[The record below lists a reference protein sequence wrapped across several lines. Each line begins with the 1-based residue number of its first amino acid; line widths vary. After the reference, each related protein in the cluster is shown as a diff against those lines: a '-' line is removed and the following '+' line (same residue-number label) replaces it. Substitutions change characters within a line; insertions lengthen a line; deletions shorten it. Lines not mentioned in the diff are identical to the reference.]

1 MGLLTNRKDL
11 HMGKSKVK
19 LSYNSPVILT
29 FAGVCLAALIL
40 NWITR
45 GWSNRILFICYGRA
59 SLLDPLTYLRV
70 FSYVFGHANFSH
82 FAGNM
87 TMLLLVGPIVEERFG
102 SWNLC
107 IMMGVT
113 ALAGG
118 ILNMLFFSTGI
129 LGASGIVFM
138 LIILSAFTNM
148 KKGEIPLTLI
158 IIALI
163 YLGKEVYSGIFVED
177 NVSHFG
183 HLCGGFSALG
193 FGAYFYKKK
202 FENQLH

>member
-1 MGLLTNRKDL
+1 MKKLNL
-11 HMGKSKVK
+11 K

-29 FAGVCLAALIL
+29 FAGICLVTLIL

-45 GWSNRILFICYGRA
+45 GLSNRLLFICYGHP
-59 SLLDPLTYLRV
+59 SLLDPLTYLRA
-70 FSYVFGHANFSH
+70 FSYVFGHSGFSH

-118 ILNMLFFSTGI
+118 ILNMAFFNTGI

-158 IIALI
+158 LIAII
-163 YLGKEVYSGIFVED
+163 YLGKEIYSGIFVED

-183 HLCGGFSALG
+183 HICGGVSGLG
-193 FGAYFYKKK
+193 FGTYFYKKK

>member
-1 MGLLTNRKDL
+1 MKTRW
-11 HMGKSKVK
+11 K

-29 FAGVCLAALIL
+29 FAAICLGVLIL
-40 NWITR
+40 HYISR
-45 GWSNRILFICYGRA
+45 GFTTSALFVCYGHA
-59 SLLDPLTYLRV
+59 SLLNPLTYLRV
-70 FSYVFGHANFSH
+70 FSYVFGHSGFSH

-87 TMLLLVGPIVEERFG
+87 TMLLLVGPAVEERYG
-102 SWNLC
+102 SWNTAV
-107 IMMGVT
+107 MMFVT

-118 ILNMLFFSTGI
+118 ILNMAFFSTGI

-158 IIALI
+158 LIAVI
-163 YLGKEVYSGIFVED
+163 YLGKEVYSGIFVTD

-183 HLCGGFSALG
+183 HLCGGVSGLG
-193 FGAYFYKKK
+193 FGAYYYKKK
-202 FENQLH
+202 FE

>member
-1 MGLLTNRKDL
+1 MNNRKL
-11 HMGKSKVK
+11 K

-29 FAGVCLAALIL
+29 FAAICLVTLIL
-40 NWITR
+40 DWITQ
-45 GWSNRILFICYGRA
+45 GFTNRLLFICYGHA
-59 SLLDPLTYLRV
+59 SPLDPLTYLRA
-70 FSYVFGHANFSH
+70 FSYVFGHAGFSH

-87 TMLLLVGPIVEERFG
+87 TMLLLVGPIVEERYG
-102 SWNLC
+102 SRNLC
-107 IMMGVT
+107 IMMAVT

-118 ILNMLFFSTGI
+118 ILNMLFFNTGI

-158 IIALI
+158 IIAAV
-163 YLGKEVYSGIFVED
+163 YLGQEIYAGIAVED

-183 HLCGGFSALG
+183 HICGGVSGLG
-193 FGAYFYKKK
+193 FGTWFYKKK
-202 FENQLH
+202 FEMTR

>member
-1 MGLLTNRKDL
+1 MKKLNL
-11 HMGKSKVK
+11 K

-29 FAGVCLAALIL
+29 FAGICLVTLIL

-45 GWSNRILFICYGRA
+45 GLSNRLLFICYGHP
-59 SLLDPLTYLRV
+59 SLLDPLTYLRA
-70 FSYVFGHANFSH
+70 FSYVFGHSGFSH

-118 ILNMLFFSTGI
+118 ILNMAFFNTGI

-158 IIALI
+158 LIAII
-163 YLGKEVYSGIFVED
+163 YLGKEIYSGIFVED

-183 HLCGGFSALG
+183 HICGGVSDLG
-193 FGAYFYKKK
+193 FGTYFYKKK

>member
-1 MGLLTNRKDL
+1 MARNTFTTKQ
-11 HMGKSKVK
+11 HKYK

-29 FAGVCLAALIL
+29 FAAVCLVTLIL

-45 GWSNRILFICYGRA
+45 GFTNRLLFICYGHG
-59 SLLDPLTYLRV
+59 SILNPLTYLRAV
-70 FSYVFGHANFSH
+70 TYVFGHASFSH

-87 TMLLLVGPIVEERFG
+87 MA
-102 SWNLC
+102 
-107 IMMGVT
+107 VT

-118 ILNMLFFSTGI
+118 ILNTIFFSTGI

-138 LIILSAFTNM
+138 LIILSAFGNM

-158 IIALI
+158 LIAAV
-163 YLGKEVYSGIFVED
+163 YLGQEIYAGIAVQD

-183 HLCGGFSALG
+183 HICGGVSGLG
-193 FGAYFYKKK
+193 FGVWFYKKR
-202 FENQLH
+202 FEIYG

>member
-1 MGLLTNRKDL
+1 MTK
-11 HMGKSKVK
+11 KYK

-29 FAGVCLAALIL
+29 FAAICLVVIMLHY
-40 NWITR
+40 ITR
-45 GWSNRILFICYGRA
+45 GFTTSALFVCYGHA
-59 SLLDPLTYLRV
+59 SLMNPLTYLRAIT
-70 FSYVFGHANFSH
+70 YVFGHADFAH

-87 TMLLLVGPIVEERFG
+87 TMFLLVGPIVEERYG
-102 SWNLC
+102 SRNTAV
-107 IMMGVT
+107 MMVVT

-158 IIALI
+158 LIAAI
-163 YLGKEVYSGIFVED
+163 YLGKEIYSGLFVVD

-183 HLCGGFSALG
+183 HLCGGLSGLG
-193 FGAYFYKKK
+193 FGAYHFKKK
-202 FENQLH
+202 FE